1 MVVSLTT
8 LFKYY
13 FNDYYH
19 HFVPYSL
26 IIILFKFARNIQYVH
41 MTVGKL
47 KGCSSNVILEYFL
60 VLKSLKLNISKKGGT
75 HRHTDKHDNAIAY

>member
-47 KGCSSNVILEYFL
+47 KGCSSNVILEFFSSEI
-60 VLKSLKLNISKKGGT
+60 LKIEHLKKRWDTQT
-75 HRHTDKHDNAIAY
+75 HRQT